1 MPAEVHS
8 QFADDL
14 ISFTIDPEVAGIIAS
29 GTFLFISPGSLTVK
43 IHLPDG
49 FTDGGIEWVD
59 SSGSTPVTQP
69 GVVTDVRPE
78 DTWVEIDLNNDLSVT
93 EQFFFQLTGNQD
105 TRGKF
110 GPVIR
115 SDPPP
120 SLIVESF

>member
-8 QFADDL
+8 QFEDDL
-14 ISFTIDPEVAGIIAS
+14 ITLTIDPGATGITAS
-29 GTFLFISPGSLTVK
+29 GTFLFFAPGSYTVK

-49 FTDGGIEWVD
+49 FTDGGILWVESD
-59 SSGSTPVTQP
+59 GSTPALRP
-69 GVVTDVRPE
+69 IVVTDVRPG
-78 DTWVEIDLNNDLSVT
+78 DTWVEIDVDNDLSVT
-93 EQFFFQLTGNQD
+93 EQFFFQLTGNQEV
-105 TRGKF
+105 RGKL

>member
-1 MPAEVHS
+1 MPVEVHS

-14 ISFTIDPEVAGIIAS
+14 ISFTIDPEVAGIVAS
-29 GTFLFISPGSLTVK
+29 GTFLFISPGSHTVQ

-59 SSGSTPVTQP
+59 SSGSTPVSPPSGVTAHP
-69 GVVTDVRPE
+69 GETSVTIE
-78 DTWVEIDLNNDLSVT
+78 LNNDLSVT

-105 TRGKF
+105 IRGKF